1 MFEKKKG
8 RRIEKNV
15 KKKENLEG
23 KKLFKW
29 VTNLKLESVK
39 KKWWRKVKC
48 NVKEKSKKKWTW
60 LKRKCKLVKL
70 NANFCKQGI
79 SL

>member
-39 KKWWRKVKC
+39 KNGEERWNVMLKEKVKK
-48 NVKEKSKKKWTW
+48 N
-60 LKRKCKLVKL
+60 KL
-70 NANFCKQGI
+70 G
-79 SL
+79 

>member
-39 KKWWRKVKC
+39 KNGEERWNVMLKKKVKK
-48 NVKEKSKKKWTW
+48 NE
-60 LKRKCKLVKL
+60 L
-70 NANFCKQGI
+70 G
-79 SL
+79 

>member
-15 KKKENLEG
+15 KKKENLES

-39 KKWWRKVKC
+39 KNGEERWNVMLKEKVKK
-48 NVKEKSKKKWTW
+48 NE
-60 LKRKCKLVKL
+60 L
-70 NANFCKQGI
+70 G
-79 SL
+79 

>member
-39 KKWWRKVKC
+39 KNDEERWNVMLKEKVKK
-48 NVKEKSKKKWTW
+48 NE
-60 LKRKCKLVKL
+60 L
-70 NANFCKQGI
+70 G
-79 SL
+79 

>member
-39 KKWWRKVKC
+39 KNGKERWNVMLKEKVKK
-48 NVKEKSKKKWTW
+48 NE
-60 LKRKCKLVKL
+60 L
-70 NANFCKQGI
+70 G
-79 SL
+79 

>member
-39 KKWWRKVKC
+39 KNGEERWNVILKEKVKK
-48 NVKEKSKKKWTW
+48 NE
-60 LKRKCKLVKL
+60 L
-70 NANFCKQGI
+70 G
-79 SL
+79 

>member
-1 MFEKKKG
+1 MFEKKKE

-39 KKWWRKVKC
+39 KNGEERWNVMLKEKVKK
-48 NVKEKSKKKWTW
+48 NE
-60 LKRKCKLVKL
+60 L
-70 NANFCKQGI
+70 G
-79 SL
+79 

>member
-23 KKLFKW
+23 KKLFKC

-39 KKWWRKVKC
+39 KNGEERWNVMLKKKVKK
-48 NVKEKSKKKWTW
+48 NE
-60 LKRKCKLVKL
+60 L
-70 NANFCKQGI
+70 G
-79 SL
+79 

>member
-1 MFEKKKG
+1 MRRRKEEG
-8 RRIEKNV
+8 RRMKKMF

-39 KKWWRKVKC
+39 KNGEERW
-48 NVKEKSKKKWTW
+48 NVMLKEKAKKNE
-60 LKRKCKLVKL
+60 L
-70 NANFCKQGI
+70 G
-79 SL
+79 

>member
-1 MFEKKKG
+1 MRRRKEEGLKKML
-8 RRIEKNV
+8 

-39 KKWWRKVKC
+39 KNGEERW
-48 NVKEKSKKKWTW
+48 NVMLKEKVKKKWTW

>member
-39 KKWWRKVKC
+39 KNGEERWNVMLKEKVKK
-48 NVKEKSKKKWTW
+48 NE
-60 LKRKCKLVKL
+60 L
-70 NANFCKQGI
+70 G
-79 SL
+79 